1 MSTPA
6 QWMRQFSC
14 GGKRRLGVGS
24 PYNLYVKWRL
34 PKTFIWHAVGSILG
48 GQIQTGRLFSP
59 CSDEPAAFPI
69 SESFFSP
76 NPPEKMSVAVC

>member
-1 MSTPA
+1 MSQPA
-6 QWMRQFSC
+6 VSANTRYRF
-14 GGKRRLGVGS
+14 RRPGSDS
-24 PYNLYVKWRL
+24 PYLDYVKWSL

-48 GQIQTGRLFSP
+48 GQIRTGRLFSP

-76 NPPEKMSVAVC
+76 NPPKR

>member
-1 MSTPA
+1 
-6 QWMRQFSC
+6 MRHSESRSLQAHCCRDDEFD
-14 GGKRRLGVGS
+14 GLGNGS
-24 PYNLYVKWRL
+24 PYLHYVKWSL

-48 GQIQTGRLFSP
+48 GQIRTGRLFLP

-76 NPPEKMSVAVC
+76 NPPKR